1 MENLMMFI
9 THIIKTVEY
18 FAVEGFPTVPIEYI
32 PEAIIG
38 FGYNLIKILT
48 IYVSL

>member
-1 MENLMMFI
+1 MENFIMFI
-9 THIIKTVEY
+9 THIVKTVEY

-38 FGYNLIKILT
+38 LGYNLLKILT
-48 IYVSL
+48 IYASL